1 LFEIDPAIVVAGLG
15 VGFLV
20 GMTGMGGGALMT
32 PILVLGFGVPPLS
45 AVSSDVV
52 ASMFMKPVGG
62 GVHLRRGSVHR
73 GIVLWLALGSVPAA
87 FGGVWLL
94 RSVGGDSLEPVLR
107 FALGLALLAA
117 ASAIVIRTY
126 LGRRRTAVGEDEAHV
141 EVRPL
146 PTLLI
151 GLAGGLIVSATSV
164 GSGSL
169 MIVALLFL
177 YPTLRPAALVG
188 TDLVQAVPL
197 VAAAALG
204 HLMFGDVQAAV
215 TGSVILGAVPGAY
228 LGANASVRAPDRL
241 VRSAVTVVLAA
252 SGLKLVGAF

>member
-1 LFEIDPAIVVAGLG
+1 MFEIDPAIVATGLA

-32 PILVLGFGVPPLS
+32 PILVLGFGIPPLS

-62 GVHLRRGSVHR
+62 SVHLRRGTVHR
-73 GIVLWLALGSVPAA
+73 GIVLWLALGSVPSA

-94 RSVGGDSLEPVLR
+94 RSAGGDALEPILR

-117 ASAIVIRTY
+117 ASAIVLRAY
-126 LGRRRTAVGEDEAHV
+126 LGSRRAAIEETEAPV
-141 EVRPL
+141 EVRRL
-146 PTLLI
+146 ATLLV
-151 GLAGGLIVSATSV
+151 GVAGGLVVSATSV

-177 YPTLRPAALVG
+177 YPALRPAALVG
-188 TDLVQAVPL
+188 TDLVQAAPL

-204 HLMFGDVQAAV
+204 HLLFGEVHAAV
-215 TGSVILGAVPGAY
+215 TGSIILGAVPGAY
-228 LGANASVRAPDRL
+228 LGAHASVRAPDRL
-241 VRSAVTVVLAA
+241 VRSAVTVVLAT